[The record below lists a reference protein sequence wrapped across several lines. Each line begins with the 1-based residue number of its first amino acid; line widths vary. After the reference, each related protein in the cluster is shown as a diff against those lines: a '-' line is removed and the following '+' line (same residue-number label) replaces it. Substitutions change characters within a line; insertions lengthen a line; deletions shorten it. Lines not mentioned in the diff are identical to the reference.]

1 MKVFREGLGDYLQ
14 YFYVLFVEVSTLLI
28 SICDLKDSVDLGFLK
43 DNRNVD
49 HVHEWQD
56 SFMWVQRLA
65 TLDQPVY
72 LLVEACILAAI
83 CSD

>member
-1 MKVFREGLGDYLQ
+1 MA
-14 YFYVLFVEVSTLLI
+14 TLLV
-28 SICDLKDSVDLGFLK
+28 SICDLKDSIDLGFLK
-43 DNRNVD
+43 DYRNVD

-56 SFMWVQRLA
+56 SLMWVQRLA

-72 LLVEACILAAI
+72 LLVEAYILAAI